1 MSKADQSLEDRVKEH
16 ITRCLMEGT
25 YAQIGTEKDGGPRIY
40 CTYFFLETRQEP
52 IDCGMRGERITIL
65 KKGVLGSVP
74 MDFYKCNQ
82 WK

>member
-52 IDCGMRGERITIL
+52 IDCGM
-65 KKGVLGSVP
+65 
-74 MDFYKCNQ
+74 
-82 WK
+82 